1 MALNLSLLEILEKLI
16 EIDANNRISL
26 KMQKSANFGGQEAM
40 NFVIENRTDDPASAE
55 VGRIWLRVD
64 L

>member
-1 MALNLSLLEILEKLI
+1 MALNLGLLEILEKFI
-16 EIDANNRISL
+16 EIDANNNVKL
-26 KMQKSANFGGQEAM
+26 KPKYPINFTGQPAM